1 MATKAV
7 ATKPKRRRKHH
18 AVSAAP
24 KRRKHR
30 KKGFMGDLM
39 NPTIAMHSAK
49 STLAASGGAMGSVF
63 VQKMLPATMGKFPK
77 VLIALGGGFLI
88 SSFGMPS
95 VGNGF
100 TAGMV
105 ALNFQNGFLN
115 DDTPQDNQYADPYA
129 LHDMP
134 LYLDADGEPFVIEED
149 HESGESY
156 TRYLSEEEKE
166 MVNM

>member
-1 MATKAV
+1 MATKPV
-7 ATKPKRRRKHH
+7 TKPKRRRRHTS
-18 AVSAAP
+18 VSATP
-24 KRRKHR
+24 KRRRTHT

-88 SSFGMPS
+88 NSFGMPS

-100 TAGMV
+100 TAGMI

-115 DDTPQDNQYADPYA
+115 DDGPQNNAYADPYS
-129 LHDMP
+129 LSDKP

-149 HESGESY
+149 EMSGEAY

-166 MVNM
+166 LVNM